1 MNTTTTMLAT
11 LVLAASPLIADSF
24 ILLDIDGS
32 VRPVQITNIGP
43 TGIEV
48 IDSEDG
54 FTTLSRDECIA
65 FLRPVPYPTKSTH
78 PTIHLH
84 DGQSLPGRMKDGSDG
99 DHIIWEHAW
108 IGDLNIPV
116 DRIDRIV
123 LNGPPIINGTD
134 SQSDSD
140 TIRLLNGDVVE
151 GFVTSISPQ
160 VRIETDSESGP
171 GQIEIR
177 HDRISEI
184 DLFGERVESPDP
196 MVWSNDGTIVH
207 LPTIEVGVDGH
218 LAVGRHMYASDAQVE
233 TEPGPHLQSIH
244 TISFSGSGIH
254 PLATLDII
262 SSEGPETRTIVP
274 PPHTTDPSAPLE
286 LSPVEFRGPL
296 TIRYRIPDGPHRLRA
311 TIRMPTSASRW
322 GDCYLVIIVDGV
334 ERHRCLFN
342 LDQLEHTVDIGVS
355 GDVLEF
361 TLSEGANGP
370 VQDHIR
376 FEYGVL
382 LPTGSSSTRTLDE
395 TLEGPE

>member
-1 MNTTTTMLAT
+1 MNITTTTLAT

-24 ILLDIDGS
+24 MLLDTDGS

-54 FTTLSRDECIA
+54 FTTLSRDDCIA
-65 FLRPVPYPTKSTH
+65 FLRPVPYPTRTNR

-123 LNGPPIINGTD
+123 LNGASTPRATD
-134 SQSDSD
+134 SESDSD

-151 GFVTSISPQ
+151 GFVTSVSPL
-160 VRIETDSESGP
+160 VRIETDSESVP
-171 GQIEIR
+171 VQIEIH

-196 MVWSNDGTIVH
+196 MVWSNDGTVVH
-207 LPTIEVGVDGH
+207 LPTIGVGVDGH
-218 LAVGRHMYASDAQVE
+218 LVVGRHMYASDARVE
-233 TEPGPHLQSIH
+233 MEPGPHLQSIH

-254 PLATLDII
+254 PLGTLDII
-262 SSEGPETRTIVP
+262 SSEGPETRMIIP
-274 PPHTTDPSAPLE
+274 SPHTTDPSAPLE

-296 TIRYRIPDGPHRLRA
+296 TIRYRIPEGRYRLRA
-311 TIRMPTSASRW
+311 TIRMPASASRW
-322 GDCYLVIIVDGV
+322 GDCDLAILVDGV
-334 ERHRCLFN
+334 ERHHCLFN
-342 LDQLEHTVDIGVS
+342 SDQLEHTVDVMVS

-361 TLSEGANGP
+361 RLGEGANGP

-382 LPTGSSSTRTLDE
+382 LPADPSPVRTFDE
-395 TLEGPE
+395 TLEGSE